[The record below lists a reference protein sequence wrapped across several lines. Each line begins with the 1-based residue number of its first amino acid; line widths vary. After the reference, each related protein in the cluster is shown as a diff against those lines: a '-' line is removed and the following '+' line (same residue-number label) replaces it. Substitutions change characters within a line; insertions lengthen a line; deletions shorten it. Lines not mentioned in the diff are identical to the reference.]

1 MKKISILSLHL
12 GYGGIEKC
20 VVNLANILCKRYK
33 VEIAVSYRL
42 YEKSAFPLDP
52 KVKVVYLNQDL
63 KPNHELI
70 RKAIKSR
77 NPFRIL
83 KEGLYG
89 LKVLYYRRKTMVQY
103 ISHCDSDVI
112 ISTRDIFNYW
122 VSGFAKEGI
131 LKIGWEHNHF
141 HGDLKYAN
149 KICNSAK
156 KLDYLVL
163 VSQELQKY
171 YATRLSHSSCMCIM
185 IPNAIDQLP
194 KEVAPLKEKRFISV
208 GRLSKEKGFI
218 DLLSL
223 YKDLFKKYPDWKLD
237 IIGDGP
243 TKDELEQYIKDNSL
257 QDCVTLHGFQGKEYI
272 DSLLHKSSI
281 YLMTS
286 YTESFGIVLIEAMS
300 HGVPCIAYDSAEG
313 AKEIIMSG
321 ENGYLIKNRNS
332 DAMIQ
337 KIEDLIEYP
346 DKRKEMGKNARK
358 SVMKYTSDVVGEEWF
373 TLIEESG
380 IYE

>member
-20 VVNLANILCKRYK
+20 VVNLANVLCKRYQ
-33 VEIAVSYRL
+33 VEIAVSYQL
-42 YEKSAFPLDP
+42 YEKSVFPLDS
-52 KVKVVYLNQDL
+52 KVKVVYLNKNL
-63 KPNHELI
+63 KPNHDAI
-70 RKAIKSR
+70 RKALKTKNIWK
-77 NPFRIL
+77 II
-83 KEGLYG
+83 KEGIYS
-89 LKVLYYRRKTMVQY
+89 LKVLYYRRKTMINY

-122 VSGFAKEGI
+122 VSGFAKEGV

-149 KICNSAK
+149 KIYNSAK

-163 VSQELQKY
+163 VSSDLQKY
-171 YATRLSHSSCMCIM
+171 YEKRLRHTSCMCLM
-185 IPNAIDQLP
+185 IPNAIDKLP
-194 KEVAPLKEKRFISV
+194 STLSPLKEKRFVSV
-208 GRLSKEKGFI
+208 GRLSKEKGFM
-218 DLLSL
+218 DLLML
-223 YKDLFKKYPDWKLD
+223 YKEVLNLYPDWRLD
-237 IIGDGP
+237 IVGDGP
-243 TKDELEQYIKDNSL
+243 EKEILEKYIIDNSL
-257 QDCVTLHGFQGKEYI
+257 DKMVKLHGFQGKEYI
-272 DSLLHKSSI
+272 DSLLEKSSI

-313 AKEIIMSG
+313 AREIIMSG
-321 ENGYLIKNRNS
+321 ENGYLIKNRNM
-332 DAMIQ
+332 DAMKR
-337 KIEDLIEYP
+337 KISDLVDNYEQ
-346 DKRKEMGKNARK
+346 RKEMGKKARE
-358 SVMKYTSDVVGEEWF
+358 SVKKYTSDVVSEEWF